1 MAGCKRY
8 WISVNSILKLF
19 RALCTKTLSL
29 ATYHLLIFQNAN
41 KVLPLKKTD
50 QKHIAHKNM
59 SVANSVAADVDNKI
73 FVYCLHDNS
82 QNQN

>member
-29 ATYHLLIFQNAN
+29 ATYQFFPSKNR
-41 KVLPLKKTD
+41 PKTYCT
-50 QKHIAHKNM
+50 HKNM